1 MTFCWLVSKGNKR
14 NIKKKQVGT
23 RKEMAMF
30 GVSFKGP
37 SQAQKPCPFPYF
49 EIKKRRWGKITLG
62 QVSLGYIGY
71 NTG

>member
-1 MTFCWLVSKGNKR
+1 
-14 NIKKKQVGT
+14 
-23 RKEMAMF
+23 MF

-62 QVSLGYIGY
+62 QVRLGYIGY